1 MNDNLLHAVTGAF
14 GYSGKYIA
22 KRLLAQG
29 VRVRT
34 LTNSPQRHNPF
45 GQSVEVQPFNW
56 DEPEKLTGALAGV
69 TVLFNT
75 YWVRFNTGQFCFAE
89 AIENSRRLFA
99 AAKTAGVRR
108 IVHVSITHPDE
119 KSGLEYFRGKAQV
132 EKALAQCG
140 VNYTILRPAVIFGQE
155 DILINNIAWVLRH
168 LPVFG
173 VFGDGQYKMQPIYV
187 DDLAELAVQC
197 AADEG
202 NRIVEAIGP
211 ETFTYREL
219 VEVTGKTIGCV
230 RPIVSVNPVL
240 GYSLAWL
247 MGKFVGDVIITRDEI
262 RGLMEGRL
270 YVDAPPAGTTKLTQ
284 WAASNSAWLGRR
296 YASELA
302 RRNDRQ
308 HDYVELRGDGAKDGS
323 R

>member
-1 MNDNLLHAVTGAF
+1 MDTKMLHAVTGAF
-14 GYSGKYIA
+14 GYSGKYITR
-22 KRLLAQG
+22 RLLAHG
-29 VRVRT
+29 ARVRT

-56 DEPEKLTGALAGV
+56 HEPEKLAGALAGV
-69 TVLFNT
+69 AVLFNT
-75 YWVRFNTGQFCFAE
+75 YWVRFNARQFCFTE
-89 AIENSRRLFA
+89 AVENSRRLIA
-99 AAKTAGVRR
+99 AAQAAGVRR
-108 IVHVSITHPDE
+108 IVHVSITNPDE
-119 KSGLEYFRGKAQV
+119 QSDLEYFRGKAQV
-132 EKALAQCG
+132 ENALAQCG
-140 VNYTILRPAVIFGQE
+140 VSYTILRPAVIFGRE

-197 AADEG
+197 AEDDG

-219 VEVTGKTIGCV
+219 VEVTGKAIGYT
-230 RPIVSVNPVL
+230 RPIISVNPML

-247 MGKFVGDVIITRDEI
+247 MGKYVGDVIITRDEI

-270 YVDAPPAGTTKLTQ
+270 YVEAPPAGITKFTQ
-284 WAASNSAWLGRR
+284 WVASNSAWLGRR

-308 HDYVELRGDGAKDGS
+308 HDYVELRGDGAKDDN

>member
-14 GYSGKYIA
+14 GYSGKYIT

-29 VRVRT
+29 SRVRT
-34 LTNSPQRHNPF
+34 LTNSPHRHNPF
-45 GQSVEVQPFNW
+45 GQSVEVQPFHW
-56 DEPEKLTGALAGV
+56 QEPEKLAGALAGV
-69 TVLFNT
+69 SVLFNT

-308 HDYVELRGDGAKDGS
+308 HDYVELRGDGAKNGS